1 MSPMRIAGIVLIVL
15 GALALVFN
23 QVTYTDKESEAQIG
37 PIEIG
42 VEERET
48 VRIPMWAG
56 LVAIVVGAGLALIPA
71 KRTA

>member
-1 MSPMRIAGIVLIVL
+1 VIIL

-23 QVTYTDKESEAQIG
+23 QVTYTEEEHEAQIG

-56 LVAIVVGAGLALIPA
+56 IVAVVVGAGLVLIPA